1 MQAPHANAVAE
12 RWVGTLRRE
21 GLNDIIPLTARP
33 LQRIVQECVADD
45 NEMRPHRPLA
55 LHPPAGPRAPQR
67 HGRVVATPILG
78 GLQHRYER
86 AAA

>member
-1 MQAPHANAVAE
+1 MRAPQANAVAE

-21 GLNDIIPLTARP
+21 SLNDIIPLNVRP
-33 LQRIVQECVADD
+33 LQRIVQEFVASD
-45 NEMRPHRPLA
+45 NETRPHWTLA

-78 GLQHRYER
+78 SLQHRYER

>member
-1 MQAPHANAVAE
+1 MRAPQANAVAE

-21 GLNDIIPLTARP
+21 RLNDIIPLNARP
-33 LQRIVQECVADD
+33 LQRIVQEFVAYA
-45 NEMRPHRPLA
+45 NETRPHRPLT

-67 HGRVVATPILG
+67 HGRVVAPPIPG
-78 GLQHRYER
+78 GLHHHYER

>member
-1 MQAPHANAVAE
+1 MPWAE

-21 GLNDIIPLTARP
+21 GLHHSIPLTARP
-33 LQRIVQECVADD
+33 LQRIVQECVAYD
-45 NEMRPHRPLA
+45 NETRPHRPLD

-67 HGRVVATPILG
+67 HGRVVAPPMLG